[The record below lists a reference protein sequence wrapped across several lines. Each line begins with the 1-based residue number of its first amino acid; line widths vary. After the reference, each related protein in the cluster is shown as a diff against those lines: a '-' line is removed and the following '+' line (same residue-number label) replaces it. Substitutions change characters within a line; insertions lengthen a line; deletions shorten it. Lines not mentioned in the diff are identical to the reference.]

1 MATTMGIKLKTL
13 REARGWSR
21 EELARRAKLS
31 RMHVWKIET
40 GRSDPTVGVVR
51 RLAKALRVS
60 VTRLLR

>member
-40 GRSDPTVGVVR
+40 GRSDPTVGVLTR
-51 RLAKALRVS
+51 IAKALRVS

>member
-1 MATTMGIKLKTL
+1 MGTKLKKL

-40 GRSDPTVGVVR
+40 RRSDPTVGVLVR
-51 RLAKALRVS
+51 IAKALRVS